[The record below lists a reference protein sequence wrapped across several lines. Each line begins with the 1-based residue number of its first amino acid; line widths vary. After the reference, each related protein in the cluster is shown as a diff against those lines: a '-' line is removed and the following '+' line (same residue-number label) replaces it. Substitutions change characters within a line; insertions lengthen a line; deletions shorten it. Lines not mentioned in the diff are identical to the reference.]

1 MSRLTNVLGVS
12 GATTTVCALVFGAVT
27 FQSAQSAGATSQTG
41 SVTDRVSGQEAAAS
55 TDVMTLR
62 PWETAIRFKLG
73 TQSRGDTS
81 VLLVADRSR
90 ERAAATLYADAR
102 TYLNLRAYTAAK
114 RLLESVIEGYPE
126 TASAQRA
133 KTDLASL
140 NQRVFRSYRPFTL
153 GGPIDGD
160 LNKRDAPP
168 VKRRE
173 PIINDNFAPL
183 RWLDDIDIL
192 QRDLRTTAGD
202 RIFFAAFSSAVG
214 QRGRAALHKQ
224 IAWLRARPDIHIAIE
239 AHGDEPGALS
249 HVNRDWAARRAQV
262 IRARLIAG
270 GITAERIKTL
280 IRGDTKRIVLC
291 DSAPCQAQNRRVVL
305 KLVRPDNTPTREAR
319 KKRR

>member
-12 GATTTVCALVFGAVT
+12 GAATTACALIVSSVT
-27 FQSAQSAGATSQTG
+27 FQSAAATSQTG
-41 SVTDRVSGQEAAAS
+41 GATDRLSGPAGSAS
-55 TDVMTLR
+55 TDVTTLGR
-62 PWETAIRFKLG
+62 WETAVRFNLDAHAHG
-73 TQSRGDTS
+73 ESP

-114 RLLESVIEGYPE
+114 RLLESVVEGYPE
-126 TASAQRA
+126 TTTAERA
-133 KTDLASL
+133 KTDLARL

-160 LNKRDAPP
+160 LDKRGAPS
-168 VKRRE
+168 VKRRD
-173 PIINDNFAPL
+173 PIPNDSFAPL
-183 RWLDDIDIL
+183 RWLDEIDIL

-224 IAWLRARPDIHIAIE
+224 ITWLKDRPDIHIAIE
-239 AHGDEPGALS
+239 AHGDEPGAQS
-249 HVNRDWAARRAQV
+249 HVNRGWAARRAQV

-270 GITAERIKTL
+270 GISAQRIKTV
-280 IRGDTKRIVLC
+280 IRGDTNRIVLC

-305 KLVRPDNTPTREAR
+305 RLVQPDDTPTREAR